1 MTSYLLNLMVSYDI
15 INILTIAGYLW
26 KLMVSYDNLDKLTIT
41 GYLWTVVVSYDT
53 LYSLKIVGDPW
64 TLWSVT
70 GNDTGDGTDNAVEL
84 VLYGD
89 KGHSKPV
96 IIGAA
101 TDFQFSEGQADK
113 FDVS

>member
-1 MTSYLLNLMVSYDI
+1 M
-15 INILTIAGYLW
+15 
-26 KLMVSYDNLDKLTIT
+26 
-41 GYLWTVVVSYDT
+41 VSYDT
-53 LYSLKIVGDPW
+53 LYSLKIAGDPW

-96 IIGAA
+96 IIGAS